1 MSEACEVLFVD
12 DEPNVLSGLRRM
24 LRGMRREWSMEFVG
38 SAAEALEVMANR
50 SIDVIVSD
58 VRMPVTDGIELLDMV
73 RQRHPEMI
81 RIILSGHS
89 DHVATLRATGVAHQY
104 LAKPCDSDAL
114 QSAVRRSLSLR
125 TQLADNRLAS
135 AIAGTKTLPAA
146 PKVYDKLTSELANQE
161 PDIKKIATIVSTDP
175 ALAAK
180 ILQVVNSAFFALRR
194 EVTSVDQAVSLLG
207 MKTVA
212 GLALTAGVFES
223 PQMDPRVA
231 SIMNAVRDRSL
242 KAAHVAKSIALA
254 ETGNA
259 ANGDAAFLAGILHD
273 CGKLIV
279 GLNWPDEFVD
289 VEHGDASLAMERVRY
304 GLDHALAGAYLLGV
318 WGLPDE
324 IVEAVAYHHH
334 PSEGGNPDAFGTT
347 AALHIALAMIDLHD
361 DGDTYQ
367 LDEPFVAA
375 LGKSDRVDAW
385 QGLVED
391 YEYEMANR

>member
-1 MSEACEVLFVD
+1 MSQACEVLFVD
-12 DEPNVLSGLRRM
+12 DEANVLSGLRRM
-24 LRGMRREWSMEFVG
+24 LRSMRREWNMTFVG
-38 SAAEALEVMANR
+38 SAAEALDVMA
-50 SIDVIVSD
+50 SSAIDVIVSD
-58 VRMPVTDGIELLDMV
+58 VRMPVTDGIELLDTV
-73 RQRHPEMI
+73 RQQNPEMI

-114 QSAVRRSLSLR
+114 QSAVSRSLNLR
-125 TQLADNRLAS
+125 TQLADNKLAA

-146 PKVYDKLTSELANQE
+146 PKVYDRLTTELAKQE
-161 PDIKKIATIVSTDP
+161 PDIKEIAAIVATDP

-194 EVTSVDQAVSLLG
+194 QVTSVDQAVSLLG

-223 PQMDPRVA
+223 PHMDERVA
-231 SIMNAVRDRSL
+231 TIMNAVRDRSL
-242 KAAHVAKSIALA
+242 EAAHVARSIALA
-254 ETGNA
+254 ETGNP

-289 VEHGDASLAMERVRY
+289 VEHGHASLATERVRY

-324 IVEAVAYHHH
+324 IVEAVAYHHN
-334 PSEGGNPDAFGTT
+334 PGEGCIPDVFGTT
-347 AALHIALAMIDLHD
+347 AALHIALAMIDSHKS
-361 DGDTYQ
+361 GDTYQ
-367 LDEPFVAA
+367 LDERFVAE
-375 LGKSDRVDAW
+375 LGKSDRVAAW